1 MDAKKIDEFTIEVT
15 KEVVKIQVQKYDINF
30 LLSQKK
36 AIEED
41 LAKFTEAR
49 QAELSEVNVLIA
61 ECEKLGIKPKEEKED
76 EITKSEEVMSTWIPP
91 QPAATP
97 KPSRSKKN
105 K

>member
-1 MDAKKIDEFTIEVT
+1 METKKVDEFTIEVK
-15 KEVVKIQVQKYDINF
+15 KETVETVVQKYDYNF

-36 AIEED
+36 AIEGD
-41 LAKFTEAR
+41 LAKFTAAR
-49 QAELSEVNVLIA
+49 QAEIDEVDALIA

-76 EITKSEEVMSTWIPP
+76 EITKSEEVVSTWTPP
-91 QPAATP
+91 QPATAP